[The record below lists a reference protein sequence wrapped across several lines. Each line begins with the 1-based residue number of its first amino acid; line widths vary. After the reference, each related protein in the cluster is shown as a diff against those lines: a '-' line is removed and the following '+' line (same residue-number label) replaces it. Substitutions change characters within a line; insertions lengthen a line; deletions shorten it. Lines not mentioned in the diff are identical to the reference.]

1 MVDGDSE
8 SESDDDSEDDPE
20 VSDES
25 EYTTGSGLLD
35 EFEAKYGEV
44 LIAFEAGSEATMI
57 DFGFFGSGSEAVV
70 LMDLFDGGEVD
81 EFEAKYG
88 EVLIAFEAG
97 SEVVVLMDLRF
108 FEAQSA
114 RA

>member
-44 LIAFEAGSEATMI
+44 LIAFEAGSE
-57 DFGFFGSGSEAVV
+57 
-70 LMDLFDGGEVD
+70 
-81 EFEAKYG
+81 
-88 EVLIAFEAG
+88 
-97 SEVVVLMDLRF
+97 VVVLMDLRF